1 MLQSWCEAEGY
12 QEGVTKYVDVQQI
25 LPCLGGNHHGRS
37 SVPGP
42 DIKDASFVP
51 KIYPNT
57 FNPLD
62 LMAMLH
68 PPVYR

>member
-25 LPCLGGNHHGRS
+25 LPCLGGNHHGVQFRD
-37 SVPGP
+37 PQ
-42 DIKDASFVP
+42 KDASFVP

-62 LMAMLH
+62 IPSLKLT
-68 PPVYR
+68 